1 MKAAGLV
8 GCALVVVAASGPRQ
22 PQSVPT
28 NPTLLEAF
36 EAVRV
41 LVEFHGGPVEVIVIG
56 PSIDETT
63 AAVLKRE
70 RAAIQLK
77 EVPAGSGLKLPAR
90 HLLLNS
96 FQLGPDRGSLSATL
110 GPVPAPQP
118 GLILLACGTNFRIDL
133 DRSSGKWH
141 VKVVGLTAC

>member
-1 MKAAGLV
+1 MV

-28 NPTLLEAF
+28 IPTLLEAF